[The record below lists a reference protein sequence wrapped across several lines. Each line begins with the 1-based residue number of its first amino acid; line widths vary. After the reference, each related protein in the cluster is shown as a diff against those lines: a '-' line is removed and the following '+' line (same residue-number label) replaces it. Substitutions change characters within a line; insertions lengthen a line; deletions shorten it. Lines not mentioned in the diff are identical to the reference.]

1 MTYLEQAKAIYAETV
16 ANRRHLHSNPEL
28 GFD

>member
-1 MTYLEQAKAIYAETV
+1 MTYLDQAKAIYDEMV